1 MTRKLNAASK
11 LITGL
16 GSEQRRWTADMEQL
30 AVDKVKL
37 VGDCLSGS
45 AFLSY
50 CGAFNFELR
59 QKMVYGRWKQDL
71 LDKGIPNKENFRLE
85 KFLTND
91 VEISKWSAEGLPSD
105 ELSIQNGILTKNA
118 SRWPLCIDPQLQ
130 AVVWIKEKEKKLL
143 EILSFNQADYIKR
156 LEMAIS
162 FGKPVLFEAIDE
174 EIDPMIDP
182 ILEKNIVVQAGVRM
196 IKLGDQNIEYH
207 DDFRMYM
214 TTKIANPN
222 YPPETFGKTMI
233 INFCVTLLGLRDQLL
248 NEVVGYERP
257 ELEKQRKQL
266 VIETSQNRAT
276 LKELEDTLL
285 SELSKETD
293 IPLVDNVALIETLE
307 TAKSKSVEIGLAIEN
322 AKVTE
327 ADIE

>member
-1 MTRKLNAASK
+1 
-11 LITGL
+11 
-16 GSEQRRWTADMEQL
+16 MEGF
-30 AVDKVKL
+30 AIDKVKL

-50 CGAFNFELR
+50 CGAFNYELR
-59 QKMVYGRWKQDL
+59 KKMIYDHWKL
-71 LDKGIPNKENFRLE
+71 ELINRGIPNKEDFKLE

-91 VEISKWSAEGLPSD
+91 VEMSRWASEGLPGD

-118 SRWPLCIDPQLQ
+118 SRWPLCVDPQMQ
-130 AVVWIKEKEKKLL
+130 AVVWIKEKEKKSNL
-143 EILSFNQADYIKR
+143 EILTFNMGDYIKK
-156 LEMAIS
+156 LEIAIN
-162 FGKPVLFEAIDE
+162 FGKPVLFEGIDE

-182 ILEKNIVVQAGVRM
+182 ILEKNIIVQAGVKK
-196 IKLGDQNIEYH
+196 IKLGDSDIEYN

-222 YPPETFGKTMI
+222 YPPETYGKTMI
-233 INFCVTLLGLRDQLL
+233 INFNVTLSGLRDQLL
-248 NEVVGYERP
+248 NEVVGFEKP

-266 VIETSQNRAT
+266 VIETSQNRAA

-293 IPLVDNVALIETLE
+293 IPLVDNVPLIETLE
-307 TAKSKSVEIGLAIEN
+307 NAKSKAVEIAN
-322 AKVTE
+322 ALETAKIT
-327 ADIE
+327 A